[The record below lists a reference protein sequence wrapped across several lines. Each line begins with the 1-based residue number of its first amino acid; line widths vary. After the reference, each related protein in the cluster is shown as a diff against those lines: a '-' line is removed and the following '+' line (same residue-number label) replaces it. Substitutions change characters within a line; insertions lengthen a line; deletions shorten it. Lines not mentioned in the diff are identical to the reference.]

1 VGNAIVIKTLLQ
13 EIFLPANLCE
23 NISWNR
29 TLWGVKMKTI
39 AFEDAPP
46 GRILYIEDDKD
57 SREMLVLMLEDAGY
71 AMSTA
76 TSVAD
81 GLSLAR
87 LERFDL
93 YILDSRFADGSG
105 VDLCRQIRA
114 FDPLTPII
122 FYSSSAYPA
131 DIATGL
137 SAGAQEYLLK
147 PMGIYTIIQTIAEL
161 LTVAKIAPV
170 AAQKKPSR
178 QQENGAGRG
187 YSDTPVS
194 MNWGGS

>member
-1 VGNAIVIKTLLQ
+1 
-13 EIFLPANLCE
+13 
-23 NISWNR
+23 
-29 TLWGVKMKTI
+29 MKTI
-39 AFEDAPP
+39 AFEDATP

-57 SREMLVLMLEDAGY
+57 SREMLVLTLEDAGY
-71 AMSTA
+71 TMSTA
-76 TSVAD
+76 SSVAD

-87 LERFDL
+87 FERFDL
-93 YILDSRFADGSG
+93 YILDSRFTDGSG

-122 FYSSSAYPA
+122 FYSSSVYPA
-131 DIATGL
+131 DIAAGL

-161 LTVAKIAPV
+161 LTEAKIAPV
-170 AAQKKPSR
+170 GAQRKPSR
-178 QQENGAGRG
+178 QQENGARRG
-187 YSDTPVS
+187 YGDTPVS